1 MNVLLYQIWSINLEI
16 FRMIGGHLLSNNKS
30 AFMQRFLRHKL
41 MNPLC
46 GHPCEVCLEIIRMHE
61 FLFDA
66 HYGYLEIFKG
76 IGVFLFLNIMHDASH
91 YLSQIRLRSHDR
103 TAR

>member
-1 MNVLLYQIWSINLEI
+1 
-16 FRMIGGHLLSNNKS
+16 
-30 AFMQRFLRHKL
+30 
-41 MNPLC
+41 
-46 GHPCEVCLEIIRMHE
+46 
-61 FLFDA
+61 
-66 HYGYLEIFKG
+66 LEIFKG